1 MSANEHNLVRELLP
15 AYALGALEAAEAT
28 DVARHVTGCPECR
41 AELSDFERL
50 ADALALAVPEAAPP
64 AALRGRLLAAVQGE
78 PAQGSRGA
86 GVQGRKEAGEQG
98 RSSSPLLPR
107 SRAVLR
113 QRKALPVYGLLA
125 LAAIVLGG
133 LLWAAV
139 GRLAMGEAVVTLAP
153 SDVAPSAAGELRFGG
168 GGATLEVVGLPVL
181 PPAQQYQL
189 WVVRDEQRASGAIF
203 SVNGNGWAEV
213 PVTLDYP
220 AAEYDRFGI
229 TIEPTGGSPGPT
241 GERVLGWRRE

>member
-64 AALRGRLLAAVQGE
+64 AALRGRLLAAVQRE
-78 PAQGSRGA
+78 QAQGSRGA
-86 GVQGRKEAGEQG
+86 GEQG
-98 RSSSPLLPR
+98 HSSPPRLPR

>member
-1 MSANEHNLVRELLP
+1 MSASEHNLVWELLP

-78 PAQGSRGA
+78 QAQGGRGA
-86 GVQGRKEAGEQG
+86 GVQGR
-98 RSSSPLLPR
+98 SSSPRLPR

-139 GRLAMGEAVVTLAP
+139 GRLAMGEAVVTLVP

-189 WVVRDEQRASGAIF
+189 WVVREEQRASGAIF